1 MTARG
6 RALAIL
12 TGLAVFVAG
21 WVMFVSRWSGP
32 AGAGPD
38 GRGAVAGKHAAD
50 LDAIDEAFGTAIDKP
65 DGFVKA
71 TVTP

>member
-6 RALAIL
+6 RGLAIL

-21 WVMFVSRWSGP
+21 WVVFVSQWSGP

-38 GRGAVAGKHAAD
+38 GRGAGVGRCGGPVFAGA
-50 LDAIDEAFGTAIDKP
+50 EC
-65 DGFVKA
+65 DGERGGQGGG
-71 TVTP
+71 